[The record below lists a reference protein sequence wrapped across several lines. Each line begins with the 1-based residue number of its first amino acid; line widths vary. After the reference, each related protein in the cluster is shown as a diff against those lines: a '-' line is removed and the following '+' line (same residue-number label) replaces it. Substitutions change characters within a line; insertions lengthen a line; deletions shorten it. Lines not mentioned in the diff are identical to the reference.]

1 MVSVLQVIRG
11 SALGLFRT
19 ASRNPALAM
28 RPVNYARLLR
38 PAVSIT
44 YYLNGH
50 HFIERE
56 LQRVA
61 VAFRKDD
68 NALLWVA
75 DAQALQA
82 AAHRLRSQIIR

>member
-1 MVSVLQVIRG
+1 
-11 SALGLFRT
+11 LGLFRT

-68 NALLWVA
+68 NALLWWPMLKPYRRQPTVSA
-75 DAQALQA
+75 P
-82 AAHRLRSQIIR
+82 RSFASNSITGLGW